1 MPAMSALS
9 QQKFEPSI
17 PTQEPVA
24 QPTLSGSL
32 AKLAISDFLNSMS
45 QMNTPGWLEFRPSGI
60 RLRLYQ
66 GHLVGASGTKFP
78 LGSILVRRGVLTE
91 SQLEQA
97 LALKRQQAQG
107 TAFLGSILMLE
118 PFNLSRAT
126 ILDALS
132 TEIML
137 TVHRLLLEPQERYA
151 FFRAD
156 PPPVLHPKVNVAKAL
171 LTSAGVAD
179 EIAVSAL
186 PLDAMMR
193 MVRNP
198 TEGTINL
205 SQDEWRLCSYLN
217 GRRSL
222 RSAMQLVA
230 TSLEDGTR
238 RSHRAAQ
245 HLVEHRLIEFAP
257 VMGLSALILAKRKN
271 TGANYH
277 PPASLTAN
285 LFVKQID
292 GVRSARAIAEVLK
305 LHPDR
310 AAQIAVSL
318 FRDNV
323 IEVIEG
329 QFELDLLLE
338 EY

>member
-1 MPAMSALS
+1 MSTLT
-9 QQKFEPSI
+9 QQKPALTV
-17 PTQEPVA
+17 PNQESFS

-32 AKLAISDFLNSMS
+32 ASVAISEFLNSMS
-45 QMNTPGWLEFRPSGI
+45 QMNTPGWLEFKPSGI
-60 RLRLYQ
+60 RLRLFQ

-97 LALKRQQAQG
+97 LAVKRQQAEG
-107 TAFLGSILMLE
+107 HVFLGTILMLE
-118 PFNLSRAT
+118 PFNLSRAA

-132 TEIML
+132 AKIML
-137 TVHRLLLEPQERYA
+137 TVHRLLLEPQERYG
-151 FFRAD
+151 FFRTD
-156 PPPVLHPKVNVAKAL
+156 PPPVLHPRVNVAKAL
-171 LTSAGVAD
+171 LTSASVAD
-179 EIAVSAL
+179 EIAISAL

-198 TEGTINL
+198 IESTINL

-222 RSAMQLVA
+222 RSAMQLIA
-230 TSLEDGTR
+230 SSLEDGTR

-245 HLVEHRLIEFAP
+245 HLVEHSLIEFAP
-257 VMGLSALILAKRKN
+257 VMGLSALILAKRKLA
-271 TGANYH
+271 GANYH

-292 GVRSARAIAEVLK
+292 GVRSARAIAEVLN
-305 LHPDR
+305 LSPDR

-318 FRDNV
+318 YRDHV

-329 QFELDLLLE
+329 QYELELLLE

>member
-1 MPAMSALS
+1 MSTLI
-9 QQKFEPSI
+9 QQKPALTTPS
-17 PTQEPVA
+17 QEPLS

-32 AKLAISDFLNSMS
+32 ASVAISEFLTSMS
-45 QMNTPGWLEFRPSGI
+45 QMNTPGWLEFKPSGI

-66 GHLVGASGTKFP
+66 GHLVGASGTRFP

-97 LALKRQQAQG
+97 MAIKRRQAEGHVLLG
-107 TAFLGSILMLE
+107 TVLLLE
-118 PFNLSRAT
+118 PFNLSRAA

-132 TEIML
+132 AEITL
-137 TVHRLLLEPQERYA
+137 TVHRLLIEPQERYG

-171 LTSAGVAD
+171 LTSFGVAD
-179 EIAVSAL
+179 EIAISSL

-198 TEGTINL
+198 IETTIDL

-222 RSAMQLVA
+222 RSAMQLIA
-230 TSLEDGTR
+230 SSLEDGTR

-257 VMGLSALILAKRKN
+257 VMGLSSLILAKRKQA
-271 TGANYH
+271 GANYH

-292 GVRSARAIAEVLK
+292 GVRSARAIAGVLN
-305 LHPDR
+305 LSPDR

-318 FRDNV
+318 YRDQV

-329 QFELDLLLE
+329 QYELELLLE